1 MVHDY
6 GYDLLRYAHATG
18 QRLDPEARRQLDA
31 MFGRDLHARCRVLE
45 RGLPATGCHLMADLF
60 SAGVSF
66 NSWRQ
71 HHGYPAE
78 ERLPG
83 WA

>member
-1 MVHDY
+1 
-6 GYDLLRYAHATG
+6 
-18 QRLDPEARRQLDA
+18 
-31 MFGRDLHARCRVLE
+31 
-45 RGLPATGCHLMADLF
+45 MADLF